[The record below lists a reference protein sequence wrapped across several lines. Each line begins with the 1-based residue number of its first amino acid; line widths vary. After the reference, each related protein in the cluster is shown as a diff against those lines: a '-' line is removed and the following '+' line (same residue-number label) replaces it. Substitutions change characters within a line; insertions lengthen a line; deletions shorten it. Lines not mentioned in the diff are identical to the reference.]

1 MSYNVLTFKGEE
13 RWLGFDFV
21 TVDNV
26 NKIINIDFKVL
37 SSSSLELSEK
47 EIAVME
53 QGIAFLKAIPLN
65 NIYANYQGN
74 IKSFMIPTK
83 RGVTR
88 LDAAYKMEMI
98 GDFEE
103 YLDNLIN
110 FYDAMVLLDRH
121 KLIKLKS
128 CIYDY
133 TDGSVKK
140 IKDLKKMLNTGVYEV
155 TEKNVE
161 NAYINKKAWAIF
173 CNDDEQE
180 GFKTKNGSLGEISAA
195 RLFDSDKG
203 CERTAKSM
211 GLGKYEVVEV
221 EISLKKR
228 TLSKNYTSTTL
239 DEAFA
244 ILEKEKLEKLFS
256 EVSHDVI
263 EEKLKEKKRVNK
275 L

>member
-1 MSYNVLTFKGEE
+1 MSYKVLTFKGEE
-13 RWLGFDFV
+13 RWLGFDYI

-26 NKIINIDFKVL
+26 KKIINVDLKVL
-37 SSSSLELSEK
+37 SSPSIGLGEK
-47 EIAVME
+47 DIFVVE
-53 QGIAFLKAIPLN
+53 QGIEFLKSIPSN
-65 NIYANYQGN
+65 NIYNNQGN
-74 IKSFMIPTK
+74 IKSFMIPSK
-83 RGVTR
+83 RSVTR
-88 LDAAYKMEMI
+88 LDTAYKMEI
-98 GDFEE
+98 GGDYEE

-110 FYDAMVLLDRH
+110 LYDALVILDKH
-121 KLIKLKS
+121 KIIKLKS
-128 CIYDY
+128 CIYNY
-133 TDGSVKK
+133 TDANVKK

-173 CNDDEQE
+173 CTDDDQE

-211 GLGKYEVVEV
+211 GLDKYEVVEV

-244 ILEKEKLEKLFS
+244 ILEKEKLEKLFA